1 MKKLVNLRYKE
12 ILEYILNSKELSEK
26 FNDRLV
32 DNEMWYVGE
41 VIKCFPTSAIDFQVG
56 VYNNNN
62 FFRVLNNDKFLEGVE
77 NCIETYGASS
87 VIETKLEQCKNLVN
101 TNLYNYHVKELGK
114 LFFEKEILSN
124 IKYAEELSMLIY
136 NKDHTNQLLIDRVDD
151 FIDVIEDIYINNDG
165 KLCKLQ
171 YIA

>member
-1 MKKLVNLRYKE
+1 
-12 ILEYILNSKELSEK
+12 
-26 FNDRLV
+26 
-32 DNEMWYVGE
+32 
-41 VIKCFPTSAIDFQVG
+41 
-56 VYNNNN
+56 
-62 FFRVLNNDKFLEGVE
+62 VLNNDKFLEGVE